1 MEWIF
6 SPNFEP
12 RPGGPSDV
20 TSIIF
25 HHTGSD
31 NGDGTISWF
40 QNPNSRVSAHY
51 VVDRDAQITN
61 MVDTND
67 RAWHAGISEL
77 NGRSNVND
85 FSIGI
90 EIVNPDGNWSPYTEA
105 QYQSLEWL
113 TQDLL
118 NKYPSITH
126 ITGHEDVALPKGRK
140 SDPGDLFDWNRI
152 REAAYGANPNV
163 FPVVGAV

>member
-1 MEWIF
+1 M
-6 SPNFEP
+6 
-12 RPGGPSDV
+12 
-20 TSIIF
+20 
-25 HHTGSD
+25 
-31 NGDGTISWF
+31 SWF